1 MMITESV
8 LRQVAFTTVIVLGF
22 SASLEAQVGDH
33 HIKIT
38 DIEDPSGRMQIGIYN
53 HPDDFPTEGKEYKII
68 YLQVNAEEV
77 EYTLKDIP
85 QGEYAIAF
93 YHDTNMDSICNLNF
107 LGIPKEGYGFSRNY
121 RPKLRAPVFEETVIT
136 VGDSTYVEM
145 VPIY

>member
-1 MMITESV
+1 MGIIRVSV
-8 LRQVAFTTVIVLGF
+8 IIVCIAFGPT
-22 SASLEAQVGDH
+22 ASLRAQVGDL

-38 DIEDPSGRMQIGIYN
+38 DIVEHSGRIQIGIYN
-53 HPDDFPTEGKEYKII
+53 NPDDFPLDGKEYQII
-68 YLQVNAEEV
+68 YLPVDGDQIAHTVRG
-77 EYTLKDIP
+77 LP
-85 QGEYAIAF
+85 QGEYAVAF

-121 RPKLRAPVFEETVIT
+121 RPKFRAPVFEETVIT

>member
-1 MMITESV
+1 MFRTLFTILMF
-8 LRQVAFTTVIVLGF
+8 LVAGPVYQIY
-22 SASLEAQVGDH
+22 AQQGKL

-38 DIEDPSGRMQIGIYN
+38 DIEEPSGRIQIGLYN
-53 HPDDFPTEGKEYKII
+53 HPDDFPTDGKEYKII
-68 YLQVNAEEV
+68 YLQVDGDEV
-77 EYTLKDIP
+77 EHTIKGLP
-85 QGEYAIAF
+85 QGAYALAF
-93 YHDTNMDSICNLNF
+93 YHDTNMDSVCNLNF